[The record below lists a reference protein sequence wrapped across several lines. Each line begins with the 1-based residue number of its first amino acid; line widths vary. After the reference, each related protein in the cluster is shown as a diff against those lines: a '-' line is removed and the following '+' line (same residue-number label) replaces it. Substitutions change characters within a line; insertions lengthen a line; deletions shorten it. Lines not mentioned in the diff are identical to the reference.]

1 MAAAPAGW
9 RAKGGARA
17 YRPGQGNSTMFS
29 RAKFAVILF
38 AVSGLL
44 RYARWRHPQFAARL
58 KPAK

>member
-1 MAAAPAGW
+1 
-9 RAKGGARA
+9 
-17 YRPGQGNSTMFS
+17 MFS